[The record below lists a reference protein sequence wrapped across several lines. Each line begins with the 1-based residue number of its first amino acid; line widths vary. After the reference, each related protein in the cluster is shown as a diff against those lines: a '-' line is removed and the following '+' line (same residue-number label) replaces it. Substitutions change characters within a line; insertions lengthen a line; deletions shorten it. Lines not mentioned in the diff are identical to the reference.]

1 MLSGDGVVAV
11 PLGEPD
17 GLAGPVAQIIEL
29 GPPGLAASDRLYM
42 EDVRRVQWED
52 SFDSLVTDD
61 SPDREGFVNAPT
73 FSGDY
78 CAGKYLRSLFLTLF
92 NPAVNLDDIA
102 YLEVRDLVLE
112 TLALNG
118 V

>member
-17 GLAGPVAQIIEL
+17 GLACPITQIIEL
-29 GPPGLAASDRLYM
+29 GPPGLAASNRLYI
-42 EDVRRVQWED
+42 EYIGRIQRKD
-52 SFDSLVTDD
+52 SFDALVTDH
-61 SPDREGFVNAPT
+61 SPDREVFIYAPS
-73 FSGDY
+73 FACNDR
-78 CAGKYLRSLFLTLF
+78 AGKYLRPLFFTLF
-92 NPAVNLDDIA
+92 NTAVNLDDIA
-102 YLEVRDLVLE
+102 YLKVRDLVLE